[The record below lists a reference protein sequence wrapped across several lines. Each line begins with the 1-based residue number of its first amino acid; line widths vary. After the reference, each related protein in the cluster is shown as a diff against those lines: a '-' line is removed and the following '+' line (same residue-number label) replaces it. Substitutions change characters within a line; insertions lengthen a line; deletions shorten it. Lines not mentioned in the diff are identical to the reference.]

1 MVYVTREGKNKE
13 DAESLKGMII
23 GTMFPGEASGVK
35 VSIFPWDS
43 KWISNRG
50 LKFPLISAVPS

>member
-1 MVYVTREGKNKE
+1 MTREGKNKE